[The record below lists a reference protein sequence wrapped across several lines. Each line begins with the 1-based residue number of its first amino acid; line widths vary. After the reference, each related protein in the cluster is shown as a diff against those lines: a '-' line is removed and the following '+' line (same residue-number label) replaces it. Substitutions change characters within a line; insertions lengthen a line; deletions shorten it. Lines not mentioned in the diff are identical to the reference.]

1 MEALLIR
8 LHVEQSHFADVSVFN
23 LVEVAD
29 LGLAALLAIAL
40 MAVKGS
46 LNRCQSLTPFC
57 LTVGMYSFSPEKKI
71 YTKTDA
77 KNKLNEK

>member
-1 MEALLIR
+1 ML
-8 LHVEQSHFADVSVFN
+8 SSYFTDVSVFN

-40 MAVKGS
+40 LAAKGS

-57 LTVGMYSFSPEKKI
+57 LAVGMHSFSPEKESI
-71 YTKTDA
+71 
-77 KNKLNEK
+77 KN